1 MRADSH
7 HPAAWPRRLILAV
20 GLASIVGLG
29 CMSIRL
35 APPTDE
41 RAAKQF
47 APAAEKGDR
56 IAQYQLASSY
66 RYGSSGLRLDMD
78 KAAMWMRKAAEAGN
92 SDAQFALGDMLA
104 RGWSGTPSA
113 PDEALVWFRRAAESH
128 LGNRLWLA
136 EQLDKGGSP
145 LGMSDRAAARELY
158 LAAAGQSRLARHRLG
173 QMAERAGSPGEALKW
188 YVLAASDDDAVRVEK
203 GMKRA
208 EIERARQEAARWQ
221 P

>member
-1 MRADSH
+1 MSAEHH
-7 HPAAWPRRLILAV
+7 HPAAWPRRLTLMV
-20 GLASIVGLG
+20 GLAAIVGLG

-35 APPTDE
+35 AAPADE

-66 RYGSSGLRLDMD
+66 RYGSSGLPLDMA
-78 KAAMWMRKAAEAGN
+78 KAASWMRKAAEAGN
-92 SDAQFALGDMLA
+92 GDAQFALGDMLA
-104 RGWSGTPSA
+104 KGWSGMPPA
-113 PDEALVWFRRAAESH
+113 PDEALLWFRRAAESH

-136 EQLDKGGSP
+136 EQLAKGAPP
-145 LGMSDRAAARELY
+145 LGITDRAAARDLY
-158 LAAAGQSRLARHRLG
+158 LAAAGPSRLARHRLG
-173 QMAERAGSPGEALKW
+173 QMAERSGSLGEALKW
-188 YVLAASDDDAVRVEK
+188 YVLAASDDEIARIET

>member
-1 MRADSH
+1 MPAECK
-7 HPAAWPRRLILAV
+7 HPAAWPRRLTLLV

-35 APPTDE
+35 APPADE

-56 IAQYQLASSY
+56 VAQYQLASSY
-66 RYGSSGLRLDMD
+66 RYGSSGLPLDMN
-78 KAAMWMRKAAEAGN
+78 KAALWMRKSAEAGN

-104 RGWSGTPSA
+104 KGWSGTPPA
-113 PDEALVWFRRAAESH
+113 LDEALGWFRRAAESH

-136 EQLDKGGSP
+136 EQLDKGRAP
-145 LGMSDRAAARELY
+145 LGISDRSAARELY
-158 LAAAGQSRLARHRLG
+158 LTAAGPSRLARHRLG
-173 QMAERAGSPGEALKW
+173 QMAERAGSRGEALQW
-188 YVLAASDDDAVRVEK
+188 YVVAGSDDDAVRLEK
-203 GMKRA
+203 GMKRV
-208 EIERARQEAARWQ
+208 EVERAHQEAARWQ

>member
-1 MRADSH
+1 MSAERLR
-7 HPAAWPRRLILAV
+7 PVAWPRRLTLAV

-29 CMSIRL
+29 CMSISL
-35 APPTDE
+35 APPADE

-47 APAAEKGDR
+47 TPAADQGDR
-56 IAQYQLASSY
+56 VAQYQLASSY
-66 RYGSSGLRLDMD
+66 RYGTSGLTLDMN
-78 KAAMWMRKAAEAGN
+78 KAALWMRKSAEAGN

-104 RGWSGTPSA
+104 KGWSGMPPA
-113 PDEALVWFRRAAESH
+113 PAEALVWFRRAAEAH

-136 EQLDKGGSP
+136 EQLDKGGAP
-145 LGMSDRAAARELY
+145 LGITDRAAARELY
-158 LAAAGQSRLARHRLG
+158 LAAAAQSRLARYRLG
-173 QMAERAGSPGEALKW
+173 IMAERAGSLGEALKW
-188 YVLAASDDDAVRVEK
+188 YVLAGADDDAVRLEK

>member
-1 MRADSH
+1 MAVERTWS
-7 HPAAWPRRLILAV
+7 RRLIILA

-35 APPTDE
+35 APPADE

-56 IAQYQLASSY
+56 VAQYQLASSY
-66 RYGSSGLRLDMD
+66 RYGSSGLLLDMN
-78 KAAMWMRKAAEAGN
+78 KAASWMRKSAEAGN

-104 RGWSGTPSA
+104 KGWSGTPPA
-113 PDEALVWFRRAAESH
+113 PDEALAWFRRAAEAH

-136 EQLDKGGSP
+136 GQLDKGGAP
-145 LGMSDRAAARELY
+145 LNISDRAAARELY
-158 LAAAGQSRLARHRLG
+158 LASAAQSRLARHRLG
-173 QMAERAGSPGEALKW
+173 VMAEQGGSQGEALRW
-188 YVLAASDDDAVRVEK
+188 YVLAGSDDDAVRLEK

-208 EIERARQEAARWQ
+208 DIERARQEAARWQ

>member
-1 MRADSH
+1 MSVERHRSAV
-7 HPAAWPRRLILAV
+7 WPRRLTLVV
-20 GLASIVGLG
+20 GLAAIVGLG

-35 APPTDE
+35 APPADE

-56 IAQYQLASSY
+56 VAQYQLASSY
-66 RYGSSGLRLDMD
+66 RYGSSGLPLDMN
-78 KAAMWMRKAAEAGN
+78 KAALWMRKSAEAGN

-104 RGWSGTPSA
+104 KGWSGTPPA

-136 EQLDKGGSP
+136 EQLDKGGAP
-145 LGMSDRAAARELY
+145 LGISDRAAARELY

-173 QMAERAGSPGEALKW
+173 QMAERGGSMGEALKW
-188 YVLAASDDDAVRVEK
+188 YVVANSDDDVARLEK
-203 GMKRA
+203 GMKRV
-208 EIERARQEAARWQ
+208 EIERARKEAARWQ